1 MAGLITEPGL
11 CLKHACIK
19 QDVSFNRLFKGRYR
33 ITEVDFVVRRPKDH
47 QAQQWKACVRILY
60 LFIQICKELYELYK
74 NPGNCFLWSIQI
86 SIMEIIVSYTKIK
99 N

>member
-11 CLKHACIK
+11 CLKRACIYTTC
-19 QDVSFNRLFKGRYR
+19 FIHRLFKGRYR
-33 ITEVDFVVRRPKDH
+33 ITEVDFVVRRPKDY

-60 LFIQICKELYELYK
+60 LFARICKELYKLYK
-74 NPGNCFLWSIQI
+74 KSGNYCFLVHTI
-86 SIMEIIVSYTKIK
+86 SIMEIIVSYTQIR